1 VSERLRCIPP
11 SPEIDMPPKKKLRKT
26 VNRPRRKHVR
36 SSSRPAAGLW
46 KWLVELGPMRVFLV
60 MLALVLIAGAPR
72 PGTPADLDG
81 AALWTTVLVPTL
93 MPIVFMVLML
103 DALMGRILLGSARG
117 TERAR
122 YRRIVTVNL
131 AVGIFLVLWWV
142 PYFVKLFRG

>member
-1 VSERLRCIPP
+1 
-11 SPEIDMPPKKKLRKT
+11 MPPKKKLRKT
-26 VNRPRRKHVR
+26 ANRPRRKHVR
-36 SSSRPAAGLW
+36 SSPRPPAGLW

-81 AALWTTVLVPTL
+81 AALWTTVLFPTL

-103 DALMGRILLGSARG
+103 DALMGRVLLGSARG
-117 TERAR
+117 AERAR